1 MLLVLSPLSVGSVC
15 VSSILCWAVP
25 PKLWV
30 TSRPPDRAHLSSPVH
45 RKTRLLGHME
55 IVVPHRAVKSG
66 LSAGSEP
73 PKLK

>member
-1 MLLVLSPLSVGSVC
+1 MLVLSLLSAGSIC

-30 TSRPPDRAHLSSPVH
+30 TSRPPDRARLSTPVH

-55 IVVPHRAVKSG
+55 IAVPHRAVKSG
-66 LSAGSEP
+66 LSAGSETL
-73 PKLK
+73 KLK